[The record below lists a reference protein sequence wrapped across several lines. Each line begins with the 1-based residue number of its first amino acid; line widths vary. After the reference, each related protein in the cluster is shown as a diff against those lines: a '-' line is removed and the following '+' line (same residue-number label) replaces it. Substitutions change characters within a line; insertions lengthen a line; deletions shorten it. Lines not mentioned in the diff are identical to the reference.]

1 MFFTPYHVMIRDLK
15 ILAIEE
21 EIKSDYKRQKIPKK

>member
-15 ILAIEE
+15 ILSIEE
-21 EIKSDYKRQKIPKK
+21 EIKSEYKKQKNPKK